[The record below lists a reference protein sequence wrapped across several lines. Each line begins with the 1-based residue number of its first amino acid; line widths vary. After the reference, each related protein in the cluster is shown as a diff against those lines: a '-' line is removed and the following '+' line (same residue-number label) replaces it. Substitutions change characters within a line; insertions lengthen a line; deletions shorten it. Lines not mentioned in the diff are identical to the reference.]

1 VDLFA
6 WKQKRNVCRLEFKA
20 KNEALAK
27 TLATTEG
34 WATFDLIN
42 SQTYGALHRNRTNNL
57 EEVQMSEYES
67 IRPTVEAEIM
77 KIAEARKRSAEEE
90 AYRRRRDDVEQHYNR
105 LKSAEK
111 DKVIP
116 NLVQFR
122 QLPIISVL
130 QSKKSTTTGVASDL
144 QNSQLVAELL
154 QGDLRKWRESASMAL
169 GATLGFPNWRS
180 ASKKKLHPVYRL
192 TARFRCKK
200 CEREGHKF
208 YEEGCLDF
216 AGACAHVCRRPD
228 MKKRAREKWTPDQ
241 FEKDEKAI
249 DAVSKVLAL
258 CGVNAEDS
266 ESFRAVGALGSRIRC
281 QSCESKVSM
290 TFRNVIDHAQRH
302 DNMQMSLLSA
312 EEAASLSTRS
322 FELGTC
328 SKLLGPKLQA
338 KKFREMK
345 NYGCQHCFHVTSVTG
360 NSNAT
365 TDSKLDTSQP
375 SKPRLL
381 SDGRLFNFNGLRS
394 HVKTKHGIER
404 ICDEDVFWKEPLVW
418 T

>member
-1 VDLFA
+1 MS
-6 WKQKRNVCRLEFKA
+6 
-20 KNEALAK
+20 
-27 TLATTEG
+27 G
-34 WATFDLIN
+34 GYP
-42 SQTYGALHRNRTNNL
+42 SQRAQVSLTPA
-57 EEVQMSEYES
+57 MSIEYES

-241 FEKDEKAI
+241 FEKDEKVHHTFYPNLI
-249 DAVSKVLAL
+249 FLIL
-258 CGVNAEDS
+258 HMGC
-266 ESFRAVGALGSRIRC
+266 FRL
-281 QSCESKVSM
+281 SM
-290 TFRNVIDHAQRH
+290 LFPK
-302 DNMQMSLLSA
+302 SLRYVV
-312 EEAASLSTRS
+312 STRKTANLS
-322 FELGTC
+322 GQWGHSVLVLGA
-328 SKLLGPKLQA
+328 SPVNQR
-338 KKFREMK
+338 F
-345 NYGCQHCFHVTSVTG
+345 Q
-360 NSNAT
+360 
-365 TDSKLDTSQP
+365 
-375 SKPRLL
+375 
-381 SDGRLFNFNGLRS
+381 
-394 HVKTKHGIER
+394 
-404 ICDEDVFWKEPLVW
+404 
-418 T
+418 